1 MKEKRKNKNKQ
12 TKIVLQ
18 NLTKNKD
25 IIITKPNKGN
35 GVVILDRKLFDN
47 ATQKI
52 ISDTSKFE
60 ELDEQPIVELEGSIQ
75 RLLHKLKQKQLF

>member
-25 IIITKPNKGN
+25 IIITKSNKGSE
-35 GVVILDRKLFDN
+35 VVIIDRKLFDN

-60 ELDEQPIVELEGSIQ
+60 ELDEYPIVKLEGSIQ

>member
-12 TKIVLQ
+12 TKIALQ

-60 ELDEQPIVELEGSIQ
+60 ELDEYPIVKLEGSIQ

>member
-12 TKIVLQ
+12 TGIVLQ

-60 ELDEQPIVELEGSIQ
+60 ELDE
-75 RLLHKLKQKQLF
+75 

>member
-1 MKEKRKNKNKQ
+1 MKKKRKNKNKQ
-12 TKIVLQ
+12 TGIVLQ

-60 ELDEQPIVELEGSIQ
+60 ELDE
-75 RLLHKLKQKQLF
+75 

>member
-60 ELDEQPIVELEGSIQ
+60 ELDEYPIVKLEGSIQ

>member
-25 IIITKPNKGN
+25 IIITKSNKGS
-35 GVVILDRKLFDN
+35 GVVIIDRKLFDK

-60 ELDEQPIVELEGSIQ
+60 ELDEYPIVKLEGSIQ

>member
-12 TKIVLQ
+12 TGIVLQ

-52 ISDTSKFE
+52 ISNTSKFE
-60 ELDEQPIVELEGSIQ
+60 ELDEYPIVKLEGSIQ

>member
-12 TKIVLQ
+12 TRIVLQ

-52 ISDTSKFE
+52 ISETSKFE
-60 ELDEQPIVELEGSIQ
+60 ELDEYPIVKLEGSIQ

>member
-12 TKIVLQ
+12 TGIVLQ

-60 ELDEQPIVELEGSIQ
+60 ELDEYPIVKLEGSIQ

>member
-12 TKIVLQ
+12 TGIVLQ

-25 IIITKPNKGN
+25 IIIMKPNKGN

-52 ISDTSKFE
+52 ISNTSKFE
-60 ELDEQPIVELEGSIQ
+60 ELDEYPIVKLEGSIQ

>member
-18 NLTKNKD
+18 NLKKNKD

-60 ELDEQPIVELEGSIQ
+60 ELDE
-75 RLLHKLKQKQLF
+75 

>member
-12 TKIVLQ
+12 TKIALQ

-60 ELDEQPIVELEGSIQ
+60 ELDE
-75 RLLHKLKQKQLF
+75 

>member
-12 TKIVLQ
+12 TGIVLQ

-52 ISDTSKFE
+52 ISNTSKFE
-60 ELDEQPIVELEGSIQ
+60 ELDEYPIVKLKGSIQ

>member
-1 MKEKRKNKNKQ
+1 MKEKRKNTNKQ
-12 TKIVLQ
+12 TGIVLQ

-52 ISDTSKFE
+52 ISNTSKFE
-60 ELDEQPIVELEGSIQ
+60 ELDEYPIVKLEGSIQ

>member
-1 MKEKRKNKNKQ
+1 MKEKCKNKNKQ

-25 IIITKPNKGN
+25 IIITKSNKGS
-35 GVVILDRKLFDN
+35 GVVIIDRKLFDN

-60 ELDEQPIVELEGSIQ
+60 GLDEYPIVKLEGSIQ

>member
-12 TKIVLQ
+12 TKIALQ

-60 ELDEQPIVELEGSIQ
+60 ELDEQPIVKLEGSIQ

>member
-12 TKIVLQ
+12 TKIALQ
-18 NLTKNKD
+18 NLSKNKD

-60 ELDEQPIVELEGSIQ
+60 ELDEYPIVKLEGSIQ

>member
-25 IIITKPNKGN
+25 IITKANKGN

-60 ELDEQPIVELEGSIQ
+60 ELDEYPIVKLEGSIQ

>member
-12 TKIVLQ
+12 TKIALQ

-52 ISDTSKFE
+52 ISNTSKFE
-60 ELDEQPIVELEGSIQ
+60 ELDEYPIVKLEGSIQ
-75 RLLHKLKQKQLF
+75 CLLHKLKQKQLF

>member
-1 MKEKRKNKNKQ
+1 MKKKRKNKNKQ
-12 TKIVLQ
+12 TGIVLQ

-52 ISDTSKFE
+52 ISETSKFE
-60 ELDEQPIVELEGSIQ
+60 ELDEYPIVKLEGSIQ

>member
-12 TKIVLQ
+12 TKIALQ

>member
-12 TKIVLQ
+12 TGIVLQ

-52 ISDTSKFE
+52 ISNTSKFE
-60 ELDEQPIVELEGSIQ
+60 ELDE
-75 RLLHKLKQKQLF
+75 

>member
-12 TKIVLQ
+12 TRIVLQ

-60 ELDEQPIVELEGSIQ
+60 ELDEYPIVKLEGSIQ

>member
-12 TKIVLQ
+12 TGIVLQ

>member
-12 TKIVLQ
+12 TKIALQ

-47 ATQKI
+47 ATEKI
-52 ISDTSKFE
+52 ISNTSKFE
-60 ELDEQPIVELEGSIQ
+60 ELDEYPIVKLEGSIQ